1 MSADLSLRPEWAAL
15 QQTRRLMFVLGVGLT
30 YAMTILVAGLGWGQL
45 TLGEHILVV
54 LSFPLFVAGVAF
66 SRRKHGMWLL
76 ILALLSI
83 LVCAMLYPQSAP
95 RWIAAVLLASYC
107 SYLWAVL
114 SPRWIGALA
123 IVLGPILLIVVWWQ
137 RPENVIPGGLA
148 VANGSLAVI
157 QVAIATAMI
166 WWAWNSLRSE
176 ADRTDADLAVLD
188 ARTIES
194 MLVIE
199 RAAMWRLT
207 GTRLHES
214 VLNSLRYLIVSPSI
228 DREVLRGLSPVVL
241 PTLNDVAYL
250 ESLPEPAAITR
261 DDISE
266 PFDGGRFLVTA
277 ALAGN
282 ALSGTSF
289 LIYLLADQGA
299 KAIPAAI
306 LGFVGSVIALVIVVR
321 RVRLRTSWAIAI
333 IAIPALLPWLL
344 LSQDL
349 GCQQALALSPILNA
363 SGFCVMV
370 IAAWATRAVGAVGL
384 MTWGVGG
391 VLIAMRAQSD
401 CRQAMTVTL
410 VNVLVVL
417 PVIVAVTYAGTAAYE
432 RSRRRAIEI
441 RQQEI
446 RERSRAM
453 AALDINAELQDVV
466 QEAVALIGAISEGAP
481 VDEAMRE
488 RLRLVDGQIRADMQV
503 DPQGAGAFAVLAK
516 SIVDS
521 LAGRG
526 VIATVKGINS
536 SADHRDIDASA
547 LDVVYRLLEAAGT
560 RFAVQVIS
568 NGQEDFLS
576 ISLDARALTA
586 AGLKP
591 GSMNAFGDCM
601 LDVDLND
608 VQEGKTQTATVV
620 LSRSVEVT

>member
-1 MSADLSLRPEWAAL
+1 
-15 QQTRRLMFVLGVGLT
+15 
-30 YAMTILVAGLGWGQL
+30 
-45 TLGEHILVV
+45 
-54 LSFPLFVAGVAF
+54 
-66 SRRKHGMWLL
+66 
-76 ILALLSI
+76 
-83 LVCAMLYPQSAP
+83 
-95 RWIAAVLLASYC
+95 
-107 SYLWAVL
+107 
-114 SPRWIGALA
+114 
-123 IVLGPILLIVVWWQ
+123 
-137 RPENVIPGGLA
+137 
-148 VANGSLAVI
+148 
-157 QVAIATAMI
+157 
-166 WWAWNSLRSE
+166 
-176 ADRTDADLAVLD
+176 
-188 ARTIES
+188 
-194 MLVIE
+194 
-199 RAAMWRLT
+199 
-207 GTRLHES
+207 
-214 VLNSLRYLIVSPSI
+214 
-228 DREVLRGLSPVVL
+228 
-241 PTLNDVAYL
+241 
-250 ESLPEPAAITR
+250 
-261 DDISE
+261 
-266 PFDGGRFLVTA
+266 
-277 ALAGN
+277 
-282 ALSGTSF
+282 
-289 LIYLLADQGA
+289 
-299 KAIPAAI
+299 
-306 LGFVGSVIALVIVVR
+306 
-321 RVRLRTSWAIAI
+321 
-333 IAIPALLPWLL
+333 
-344 LSQDL
+344 
-349 GCQQALALSPILNA
+349 
-363 SGFCVMV
+363 
-370 IAAWATRAVGAVGL
+370 
-384 MTWGVGG
+384 
-391 VLIAMRAQSD
+391 
-401 CRQAMTVTL
+401 MTVTL

-441 RQQEI
+441 SQQEI

-608 VQEGKTQTATVV
+608 VHEGKTQTATVV